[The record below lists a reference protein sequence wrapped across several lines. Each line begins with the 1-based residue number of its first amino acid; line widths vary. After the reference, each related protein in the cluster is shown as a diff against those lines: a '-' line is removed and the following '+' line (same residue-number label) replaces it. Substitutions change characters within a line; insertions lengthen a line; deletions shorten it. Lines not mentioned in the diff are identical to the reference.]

1 MTAGLHVEL
10 NRDGPS
16 ATNLVVG
23 GANKIVK
30 FPISSFLHL
39 EDRES
44 GNDEALVELVINP
57 PSINFPANKFVTD
70 WQPITEMF
78 RDLHVTNGAIVRWSE
93 KQVLCRFRFR
103 SNLKKDGSSRP
114 TLLLEALVLIT
125 GTWEAVPESKKQ
137 LLSMDRSLAI
147 KLTSVDLSW
156 YSPIPAHR
164 LVTAM
169 GYSRLSVDVP
179 VPEEFRYRW
188 IIQVAMKKSDGGKS
202 AETREEYEAY
212 IARDI
217 PYHVITNNDTPFA
230 LPYPFM
236 EVEVTDNSQ
245 GKPVKFWRNG
255 KVITRSGPNKR
266 KATPSQP
273 NKFNTNPKGIRLTSS
288 CLPED
293 APQHL
298 KNLAENLFEASV
310 AASTAR
316 KYSTAANHVAQLELD
331 LGRELPFPL
340 SPADSTMLLMHL
352 VSKGLCVGT
361 VRSYMAGARR
371 LAIASGVETPAPRSD
386 LARSLLKGYEN
397 LKRDPKK
404 AAMSSTHRPVSIH
417 FLRLLGHAASTYW
430 EGDSFDKLSF
440 WVVCLTA
447 FWGSLRIG
455 EVLGQRTSIFSPGS
469 DLLASDVLHMSKT
482 SFAWWIRDPKV
493 SKDFG
498 DVIEIWST
506 PQFPDIDPFT
516 SFGKFWRI
524 RNQKGFPMTSP
535 LFMRSKGDILTS
547 QHFNRCLQSLISHYA
562 LELELTINDWTGHSF
577 RSGLPTLLQSLGFS
591 EENIKAWGR
600 WSSSVFQIYS
610 KDIERRMEVQRGIL
624 KVMAQI
630 KAHIDGTTNPP

>member
-16 ATNLVVG
+16 ATNLVLG

-103 SNLKKDGSSRP
+103 SNIKKDGSSRP
-114 TLLLEALVLIT
+114 TLLLEALVLST
-125 GTWEAVPESKKQ
+125 GTWGAVPESKKQ

-147 KLTSVDLSW
+147 KLASVDLSW

-202 AETREEYEAY
+202 AESREEYEAY

-217 PYHVITNNDTPFA
+217 PYSVITNNDTPFA

-245 GKPVKFWRNG
+245 GRPVTFWRNGKVINRSDPNNRKAFWRNG

-298 KNLAENLFEASV
+298 RNLAENLFEASV

-316 KYSTAANHVAQLELD
+316 KYNTAANHVAQLELK
-331 LGRELPFPL
+331 LERELSLPL
-340 SPADSTMLLMHL
+340 LPADSNMLLMYL
-352 VSKGLCVGT
+352 VSKGLC
-361 VRSYMAGARR
+361 
-371 LAIASGVETPAPRSD
+371 
-386 LARSLLKGYEN
+386 
-397 LKRDPKK
+397 
-404 AAMSSTHRPVSIH
+404 
-417 FLRLLGHAASTYW
+417 
-430 EGDSFDKLSF
+430 
-440 WVVCLTA
+440 
-447 FWGSLRIG
+447 
-455 EVLGQRTSIFSPGS
+455 
-469 DLLASDVLHMSKT
+469 
-482 SFAWWIRDPKV
+482 
-493 SKDFG
+493 
-498 DVIEIWST
+498 
-506 PQFPDIDPFT
+506 
-516 SFGKFWRI
+516 
-524 RNQKGFPMTSP
+524 
-535 LFMRSKGDILTS
+535 
-547 QHFNRCLQSLISHYA
+547 
-562 LELELTINDWTGHSF
+562 
-577 RSGLPTLLQSLGFS
+577 
-591 EENIKAWGR
+591 
-600 WSSSVFQIYS
+600 
-610 KDIERRMEVQRGIL
+610 
-624 KVMAQI
+624 
-630 KAHIDGTTNPP
+630 